1 VSMPD
6 EAREIVFPNG
16 VPVTLFDAQKPAS
29 PGPAAPK
36 ASPAP
41 ARREEIAAVSTKAEG
56 GLDSEAKELQEQAQ
70 HADLLKGSE
79 NLLPAAADASDSAT
93 TPGPPRP

>member
-1 VSMPD
+1 MSMPD